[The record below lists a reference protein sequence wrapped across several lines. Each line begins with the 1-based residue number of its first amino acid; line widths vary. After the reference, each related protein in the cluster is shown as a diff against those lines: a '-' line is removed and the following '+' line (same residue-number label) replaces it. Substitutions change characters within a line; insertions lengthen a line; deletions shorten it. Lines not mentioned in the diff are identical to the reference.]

1 MDVQKYEM
9 KNGLVVATEAM
20 PHLRSVSL
28 GVWIKGGSR
37 FEAPD
42 AWGISHF
49 IEHLLFKG
57 TVTRSALEIAQAI
70 DSVGGQLN
78 AFTDK
83 EYVGFYAKVLDR
95 HLPLAFELLSDIVL
109 NPTFPAHEMRR
120 ERNVI
125 FEEINMVEDSP
136 QELIQDLFMEN
147 FWKAHPLG
155 RAVSG
160 TKESVA
166 AITRAQVTRYFKKN
180 YNAINTI
187 VSAAG
192 NLDHGEVCAMAR
204 RYFSD
209 LAPGVP
215 ANPGPPP
222 SGGATRVLR
231 RKPNLEQT
239 HLCLGTPSPSIVSR
253 DRYTAHVL
261 CGVLGGGMS
270 SRLFQKIRE
279 KRGLVYSIYSSLNQY
294 RDAGTLLV
302 YAGMAPGA
310 AHAVV
315 DLTTKEMRD
324 LRQKLVSHDELKRAK
339 ESIKGAVVLS
349 LESSSSRMTH
359 LAHEQLYFGKFH
371 TMQEV
376 LDGFEAVRAKD
387 VRRLANEMFDSSYLT
402 LTALGS
408 ENSQELE
415 SVALKV

>member
-20 PHLRSVSL
+20 PHLRSVSI

-42 AWGISHF
+42 ASGISHF

-57 TVTRSALEIAQAI
+57 TMTRSAVEIAEAI

-166 AITRAQVTRYFKKN
+166 AITRAQVTRYFRKN

-187 VSAAG
+187 VSVPETSPRRG
-192 NLDHGEVCAMAR
+192 VRMAR

-209 LAPGVP
+209 LPPGVP
-215 ANPGPPP
+215 ANPGPAALGRGRRACCAASPISSRRTSALGRPP
-222 SGGATRVLR
+222 L
-231 RKPNLEQT
+231 
-239 HLCLGTPSPSIVSR
+239 SIVSQ
-253 DRYTAHVL
+253 DRYAAHVL

-279 KRGLVYSIYSSLNQY
+279 KRGLVYSIYSSLNLY

-315 DLTTKEMRD
+315 DLTIEGDARPAPEARLARRAET
-324 LRQKLVSHDELKRAK
+324 RQGEHKGGRRAEPRELEQPDDPPGPASSCTSGNSTPCRRSSTVSKP
-339 ESIKGAVVLS
+339 S
-349 LESSSSRMTH
+349 
-359 LAHEQLYFGKFH
+359 
-371 TMQEV
+371 
-376 LDGFEAVRAKD
+376 
-387 VRRLANEMFDSSYLT
+387 VRRMFAGWPTKCST
-402 LTALGS
+402 RRT
-408 ENSQELE
+408 
-415 SVALKV
+415 